1 MNKGTDK
8 VNYRHYEIPL
18 GSPILAL
25 LEKTGSAEDLND
37 YDHPDSLHFHNHLE
51 IGFCYYG
58 NGLMT
63 FDDKQI
69 PYGSNIFTVIP
80 RGIPHM
86 TGSSDR
92 IGYSWEYLII
102 DVNGFLSD
110 VYKAKPHLSS
120 QLISRINR
128 QPHLARAEDQK
139 ETAALIR
146 KILDV
151 MRNQQE
157 LCLEEAR
164 GLVLALLI
172 RLARWNRIPPQAWEY
187 PHHAGTTAII
197 SSALDYINREPG
209 HPFKIE
215 ELARMCHISETHFR
229 RVFSEYMKMSPVKYI
244 NQVRIRHVCDE
255 LTKTNDS
262 INAIAA
268 RTGFPSLSTFNRNFR
283 QITGLSPQQFRKHP
297 ELYTPNLPSTP
308 PTPKWLIMHIICSNM
323 ATRSF
328 FLVLQ
333 CIRIVY
339 EMSVKCTFCLYWQCT
354 ILIL

>member
-1 MNKGTDK
+1 MLF
-8 VNYRHYEIPL
+8 R
-18 GSPILAL
+18 S
-25 LEKTGSAEDLND
+25 
-37 YDHPDSLHFHNHLE
+37 
-51 IGFCYYG
+51 
-58 NGLMT
+58 
-63 FDDKQI
+63 
-69 PYGSNIFTVIP
+69 
-80 RGIPHM
+80 
-86 TGSSDR
+86 
-92 IGYSWEYLII
+92 
-102 DVNGFLSD
+102 
-110 VYKAKPHLSS
+110 
-120 QLISRINR
+120 
-128 QPHLARAEDQK
+128 
-139 ETAALIR
+139 
-146 KILDV
+146 
-151 MRNQQE
+151 
-157 LCLEEAR
+157 
-164 GLVLALLI
+164 I

-308 PTPKWLIMHIICSNM
+308 PQP
-323 ATRSF
+323 
-328 FLVLQ
+328 
-333 CIRIVY
+333 
-339 EMSVKCTFCLYWQCT
+339 
-354 ILIL
+354 